1 MKRNQLTITLV
12 LILFLLIQS
21 FKNSDS
27 ITDYYKPD
35 QHHSKIILRS
45 TGVAANGLGDRTGS
59 PISSGSTC
67 AQCHGGAAFSPTIAL
82 TITDNGGA
90 TVTNYTPGEEYNLSF
105 TITNTNGTPVGYG
118 MQATA
123 LQSGNTA
130 AGTFSTPSANAQISS
145 FSSRSYFEHI
155 STSTNPTFTSKWT
168 APATNSGAVTFYFTG
183 NAVNG
188 NGSTSGDAPSPAAS
202 LVLNETLS
210 TTDFDFQNNIKLVQ
224 NPMKEALKINF
235 TESQLNIDLQLF
247 DVFGKLVFT
256 KKYENTNAI
265 NDDIPLKTGIYFVK
279 LKNEDNLKATFKL
292 IKE

>member
-21 FKNSDS
+21 FKNSES

-67 AQCHGGAAFSPTIAL
+67 AQCHGGAAFSPAIAL
-82 TITDNGGA
+82 TITDNGGG

-155 STSTNPTFTSKWT
+155 TMSTSPTFTSKWT

-235 TESQLNIDLQLF
+235 TESYLNIDLQLF

-256 KKYENTNAI
+256 KKYENTNTI
-265 NDDIPLKTGIYFVK
+265 NEEISLKTGIYFVK